1 MRTPTN
7 NRSCRSRT
15 TGRLPVLAMLA
26 ALAWQAAL
34 PVLTLAAENAEVA
47 GAAASPNSPADA
59 QAAIDQLLSEDAKFH
74 DLAARDPRLLETLR
88 NQPDLAV
95 RLAARPSWAQRVLDL
110 LTNPWVLFGFGA
122 QCLFMMRF
130 LVQWIASERKRRSYV
145 PVAFWYF
152 SLAGG
157 VMLLTYAIQR
167 RDPVFILGQSLGLM
181 IYLRNLVLIYRRAGA
196 RREALAE
203 RSLRRSVD
211 PVPPDDAVGSV
222 ADPGLAQATSGEP
235 AAIT

>member
-1 MRTPTN
+1 
-7 NRSCRSRT
+7 
-15 TGRLPVLAMLA
+15 MLA
-26 ALAWQAAL
+26 VLAWQAAL
-34 PVLTLAAENAEVA
+34 PGVASADEAADAA
-47 GAAASPNSPADA
+47 GAVSPPAGPADA
-59 QAAIDQLLSEDAKFH
+59 QAAIDQLLSEDAKLH
-74 DLAARDPRLLETLR
+74 ELAARDPRLLETLR
-88 NQPDLAV
+88 SQPDLAA
-95 RLAARPSWAQRVLDL
+95 RLAVRPSLSQRVLDL

-122 QCLFMMRF
+122 QFLFMMRF

-196 RREALAE
+196 HREAVAE

-211 PVPPDDAVGSV
+211 PVPPGDAVGSV
-222 ADPGLAQATSGEP
+222 TEPGLVQATPGEP